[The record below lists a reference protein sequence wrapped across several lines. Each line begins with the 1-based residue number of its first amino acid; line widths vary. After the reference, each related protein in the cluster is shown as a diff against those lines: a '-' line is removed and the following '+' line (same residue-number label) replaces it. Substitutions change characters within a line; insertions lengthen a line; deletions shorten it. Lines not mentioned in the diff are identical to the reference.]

1 MGPRSTATNGRA
13 VNNGLRSL
21 RRPASTAGGTAD
33 ASRRHRPDYWL
44 LVITAIL
51 LAIGLIVIFSISP
64 ALSAVS
70 RSSSNFY
77 TVRQLIAIALGLVA
91 LVIAAQVPLD
101 KWRAWAKPLM
111 AFAAG
116 ATLLALVMPVNP
128 NYPAHRWVR
137 LGSLSFQS
145 VELLKFAVLVWLAGM
160 LAASIANGTIRDLKR
175 TLWPIGIVLGVI
187 LVIVAGVQ
195 SDLGSTGVIL
205 LIVGAMLFVA
215 GMPLKRLL
223 FISGIIVLCCAVL
236 IALMP
241 YRRDRL
247 MTYLHPSSN
256 CQSTSGY
263 QACQALI
270 AVGSGGM
277 AGLGLGSSV
286 QAYGYLPE
294 AANDSIFAI
303 YAEKFGFIGSVV
315 LLGVFVAL
323 FVRIK
328 QIAERAP
335 DNFSRLLAVGI
346 FTWFSV
352 QSLVNMGAMI
362 GVLPLKGITLPFVS
376 YGGTSIIFALAA
388 IGVLFQISRYTTYDR
403 QRNGGMT
410 HAGSIDR
417 RRLRGAYN
425 ATPGSRD

>member
-1 MGPRSTATNGRA
+1 M
-13 VNNGLRSL
+13 NNGLRAG
-21 RRPASTAGGTAD
+21 RPSFASDKLEAM
-33 ASRRHRPDYWL
+33 RRHRPDYWL
-44 LVITAIL
+44 LVTTAIL
-51 LAIGLIVIFSISP
+51 LAVGMIVIFSISP

-70 RSSSNFY
+70 RASSNFY
-77 TVRQLIAIALGLVA
+77 TMRQLIAIILGLVA
-91 LVIAAQVPLD
+91 LVVAAQVPLD
-101 KWRAWAKPLM
+101 KWRQWAKPFMIL
-111 AFAAG
+111 AAG

-145 VELLKFAVLVWLAGM
+145 VELLKFAILIWLASM
-160 LAASIANGTIRDLKR
+160 LAERIRNGTIRDVKT
-175 TLWPIGIVLGVI
+175 TLRPIGIALGII
-187 LVIVAGVQ
+187 LVIVAGIQ

-205 LIVGAMLFVA
+205 VVIGAMLFVA
-215 GMPLKRLL
+215 GMPIKRLL
-223 FISGIIVLCCAVL
+223 LISTAIVLCCAVL

-241 YRRDRL
+241 YRRERL
-247 MTYLHPSSN
+247 MTYLHPSAN
-256 CQSTSGY
+256 CQSAGY

-277 AGLGLGSSV
+277 VGLGLGSSV

-303 YAEKFGFIGSVV
+303 YAEKFGFIGSVA
-315 LLGVFVAL
+315 LLGIFVAL

-335 DNFSRLLAVGI
+335 DDFSRLLAIGI
-346 FTWFSV
+346 FTWLSV
-352 QSLVNMGAMI
+352 QSLVNVGAMI

-403 QRNGGMT
+403 QRNGGIT

-417 RRLRGAYN
+417 RRLGGAHN